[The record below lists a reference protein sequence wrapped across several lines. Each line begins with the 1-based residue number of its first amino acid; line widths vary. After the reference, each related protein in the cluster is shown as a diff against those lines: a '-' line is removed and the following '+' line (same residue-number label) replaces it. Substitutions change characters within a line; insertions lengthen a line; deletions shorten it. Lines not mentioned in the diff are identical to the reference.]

1 MFMMIQNWS
10 ITLKDSDNHTLLD
23 GVSGHSFNTLKYGW
37 KPGSIMYRYDI
48 VILEKKM
55 ITCL

>member
-1 MFMMIQNWS
+1 MNNVYDDSNWS

-37 KPGSIMYRYDI
+37 KPGKY
-48 VILEKKM
+48 
-55 ITCL
+55 